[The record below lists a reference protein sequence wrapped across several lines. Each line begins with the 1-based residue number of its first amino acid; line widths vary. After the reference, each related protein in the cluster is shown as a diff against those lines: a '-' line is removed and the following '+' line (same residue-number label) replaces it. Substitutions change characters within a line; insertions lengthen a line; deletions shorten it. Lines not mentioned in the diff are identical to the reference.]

1 MDGRDRIGAMRFSI
15 FSVVDHYPAEP
26 PRTSAQLY
34 GELLEQS

>member
-15 FSVVDHYPAEP
+15 FSVVDHYPAELP
-26 PRTSAQLY
+26 PAQFY